1 MMKKIAILLAAV
13 VFFAGC
19 SPHKDS
25 TAAQNESSPPPSKA
39 ADEHAESKQK
49 TESISEK
56 EGPSESPDSI
66 DNSSSTKSSDTAT
79 AEPPEDE
86 NRKSPEQIDQENS
99 LDSNVADADIKT
111 PEEFLRLPIWEI
123 EREAMKRLEA
133 ASQSKTIKQIEQE
146 LQQARGFFASLE
158 KNLAKLNINEN
169 EKVQKLY
176 NMQKK
181 VVTAYTQHI
190 DTYLRTSDP
199 SALKSL
205 QEADQA
211 FIDFIK
217 TAKKVVADNE

>member
-19 SPHKDS
+19 SPHNDS